1 MKLET
6 LSLAGEVAFTKYP
19 SEGGLPE
26 GAIHLELVGG
36 NENPSA
42 GSIFDLEG
50 QQYVCLSVSKIQWLP
65 FFESFGRVIVARP
78 V

>member
-6 LSLAGEVAFTKYP
+6 LSFTGEVTFTKDD
-19 SEGGLPE
+19 GGELPE
-26 GAIHLELVGG
+26 GAIKLELVGG